1 MVSTQR
7 FSSIQKLLATAGHVE
22 TNEFEALNALR
33 LAGKMLGRDGRSF
46 QDLRLSSDEDDDGHT
61 KQSVTVTN
69 LLRVVDGLENNAKLQ
84 ARAVARLVAENE
96 NLKTQVATLQ
106 ALQPK
111 AQKAPRVVPHRK
123 ATNMDSVAATVASI
137 PPTQSTPEEIAA
149 RREENRESRIARAR
163 AERMPQAKTPSQKR
177 GYVWESNPEIHRKV
191 IDMYL
196 SGSGKGAIAAAFSD
210 AEGGGPSVSSIF
222 SITANGK
229 PPAFLNAEVKDSGP
243 IDWSEAWLMGST
255 LFAEKRSWLGPTLVA
270 LGVTPPSKG
279 LSFDLN
285 AHTSEGAVE
294 ELRWKYRDAM
304 KKPAPTFAQETPVEE
319 ASSEEASSEEG
330 SEEAETVDD
339 SVDHTQPEASES
351 SSDTHTE

>member
-46 QDLRLSSDEDDDGHT
+46 EDLRLSSGEDDYDDQP
-61 KQSVTVTN
+61 KQPVTVTN
-69 LLRVVDGLENNAKLQ
+69 LLRVVAELENNAKIQ
-84 ARAVARLVAENE
+84 ARTEARLVAEIE
-96 NLKTQVATLQ
+96 ALKAQVATLQ
-106 ALQPK
+106 LPQ
-111 AQKAPRVVPHRK
+111 QKTQAPRVPHRK
-123 ATNMDSVAATVASI
+123 ATIMDSVAATVASI

-149 RREENRESRIARAR
+149 RREEKRESRIARAR
-163 AERMPQAKTPSQKR
+163 AERMPQAKTPTQKR
-177 GYVWESNPEIHRKV
+177 GYVWESNTEIHRKV

-210 AEGGGPSVSSIF
+210 IEGGGPSVSSIF

-229 PPAFLNAEVKDSGP
+229 PPAFLNAEVKESGP
-243 IDWSEAWLMGST
+243 IDWPEAWLMGAT
-255 LFAEKRSWLGPTLVA
+255 LYAEKRSWLGPTLVA

-285 AHTSEGAVE
+285 AHTSEGAIE
-294 ELRWKYRDAM
+294 ELRWKYRDTM
-304 KKPAPTFAQETPVEE
+304 KKPAAAFTEEPKAEETKAE
-319 ASSEEASSEEG
+319 AVNVQA
-330 SEEAETVDD
+330 AETSRADAGD
-339 SVDHTQPEASES
+339 AEQGEASETS
-351 SSDTHTE
+351 ETPSQDAAE